1 MATLGE
7 KVKRHRDD
15 LLALSDIFEENL
27 YAEAKASAKSAYGAI
42 ATLKKA
48 KAELPD
54 RYAGT
59 KEDIIS
65 YALAS
70 KEIDDVI
77 KKIRDEA
84 LKRAWGDEQDAA
96 Q

>member
-1 MATLGE
+1 MTTLGE
-7 KVKRHRDD
+7 MIRKHRDD
-15 LLALSDIFEENL
+15 LLEASDTFEDVL

-54 RYAGT
+54 SYAGT

-70 KEIDDVI
+70 KEIDNVI
-77 KKIRDEA
+77 NRIRSEA
-84 LKRAWGDEQDAA
+84 LKRVWEDENAA

>member
-7 KVKRHRDD
+7 MVKKHRER
-15 LLALSDIFEENL
+15 LLEASDTFEEVL
-27 YAEAKASAKSAYGAI
+27 YAEAKASAKSPYGAI
-42 ATLKKA
+42 VTLKKV

-54 RYAGT
+54 SYAGT

-70 KEIDDVI
+70 KEIDNVI
-77 KKIRDEA
+77 NIIRSEA
-84 LKRAWGDEQDAA
+84 LKRVWEDENAA